1 MPLNFLK
8 FKSSQTFIYIH
19 FEIYL
24 CLGKKVTSRITYSPP
39 PLENVVLVIQQWE
52 YSFLVCE

>member
-1 MPLNFLK
+1 MTLNFLK
-8 FKSSQTFIYIH
+8 FKSSRTNIYIY

-39 PLENVVLVIQQWE
+39 PLENVVSVIQQWE
-52 YSFLVCE
+52 YYFLVCE